1 VVNIVDS
8 CSFLMAIPNILGIY
22 LLMPELRADLASYWQ
37 RVVLK
42 KDMENVNVA

>member
-1 VVNIVDS
+1 
-8 CSFLMAIPNILGIY
+8 MALPNILAIY

-42 KDMENVNVA
+42 GAVEKQNVA

>member
-1 VVNIVDS
+1 
-8 CSFLMAIPNILGIY
+8 MAIPNLIAVY

-42 KDMENVNVA
+42 AAEENE

>member
-1 VVNIVDS
+1 
-8 CSFLMAIPNILGIY
+8 MALPNILAIY

-42 KDMENVNVA
+42 AAPEKQNVA